1 MTMTIAKKLYAGLAV
16 LSLVLAG
23 LTIYAQLNIRST
35 REEIEDID
43 HYRELQSTIA
53 PRIIDHLKWADG
65 LAVGTLLLGK
75 DFTGQLDPA
84 KCKFGEWYSSYQPPQ
99 ELERTFRT
107 IDEPHQRL
115 HATAA
120 RILAAIK
127 SGDRESAKRIYQEET
142 MQHLAATQ
150 EALLTLRNDFKALVV
165 RKTEKL
171 ADDQKAMGRT
181 SLMVYAGLLAALITG
196 SLLFI
201 VRPIKQG
208 FRDIAAVVTSVSAGN
223 LDVPIDGARRD
234 EIGASLAGMK
244 QMVAKL
250 HSIVGD
256 VKVASD
262 NVASGSQQLSVG
274 AAQMS
279 QGTTVQAASAEEG
292 SSSVEELHATIRQNA
307 DNAHQTELIA
317 LKSAKDAVESSQAV
331 SEAVSAMKDIA
342 GRITIVGEIARQTN
356 LLALNAAIEAA
367 RAGEQ
372 GKGFAVVAAEVRKLA
387 ERSQVAAAEIGQLS
401 LSSVAVAE
409 RAGAMLAQLVPDI
422 QKTSALVLE
431 IHAASRE
438 QSTGAEQISSAILQL
453 NHVIQMNAGTAEEV
467 ASTAEEL
474 AAQALQLQAS
484 VAFFQGEGTGRDRD
498 ADRSRGPA
506 KVALTEQSPRVSLA
520 GRPAYALFAKTPGKR
535 GEVLSEHLRGT
546 VGT

>member
-1 MTMTIAKKLYAGLAV
+1 MSMTISQKLYAGLAV
-16 LSLVLAG
+16 LSLVLIG
-23 LTIYAQLNIRST
+23 LTIYAQLNIANT
-35 REEIEDID
+35 REEIDDID

-53 PRIIDHLKWADG
+53 PRIIDHMKWADG

-75 DFTGQLDPA
+75 DFTGQPDPT
-84 KCKFGEWYSSYQPPQ
+84 KCKLGEWYYSYRPPQ
-99 ELERTFRT
+99 ELEKTYKA
-107 IDEPHQRL
+107 IEEPHQRM

-120 RILAAIK
+120 KILAAMK
-127 SGDRESAKRIYQEET
+127 SGDHELAKRIYQEET

-150 EALLTLRNDFKALVV
+150 EALLTLRNEFKTLVG
-165 RKTEKL
+165 RKTDKL
-171 ADDQKAMGRT
+171 ASDQRAMGKT
-181 SLMVYAGLLAALITG
+181 SLLVYAGLLAALITG

-201 VRPIKQG
+201 VRPIKNG

-223 LDVPIDGARRD
+223 LDVPIDDARHD
-234 EIGASLAGMK
+234 EIGVSLAGMK
-244 QMVAKL
+244 KMVAKL
-250 HSIVGD
+250 QTIVGD

-274 AAQMS
+274 ATQMS
-279 QGTTVQAASAEEG
+279 QGTTEQASSAEEG
-292 SSSVEELHATIRQNA
+292 SSSVEELHATIKQNV

-317 LKSAKDAVESSQAV
+317 LKSAKDAVESGQAV
-331 SEAVSAMKDIA
+331 SEAVSAMKEIA

-387 ERSQVAAAEIGQLS
+387 ERSQVAAAEIAQLS
-401 LSSVAVAE
+401 RSSVEVAE

-453 NHVIQMNAGTAEEV
+453 SHVIQMNAGTAEEV

-484 VAFFQGEGTGRDRD
+484 MAFFKSEGNGRD
-498 ADRSRGPA
+498 ADWSRDREKTVLA
-506 KVALTEQSPRVSLA
+506 DQSLRTPLVN
-520 GRPAYALFAKTPGKR
+520 RPAHALLA
-535 GEVLSEHLRGT
+535 
-546 VGT
+546 

>member
-1 MTMTIAKKLYAGLAV
+1 MSMTISKKLYAGLAV
-16 LSLVLAG
+16 LSLVLIG
-23 LTIYAQLNIRST
+23 LTIYAQLNIANT

-75 DFTGQLDPA
+75 DFTGQLDPT
-84 KCKFGEWYSSYQPPQ
+84 KCKFGEWYYSYQPPQ
-99 ELERTFRT
+99 ELEKTFKA

-120 RILAAIK
+120 KILAAVK
-127 SGDRESAKRIYQEET
+127 SGDHELAKRIYQEET
-142 MQHLAATQ
+142 MQHLSSTQ
-150 EALLTLRNDFKALVV
+150 EALLTLRNEFKALVG

-171 ADDQKAMGRT
+171 ADDQKAMGTT
-181 SLMVYAGLLAALITG
+181 SLLVYAGLLAALITS

-201 VRPIKQG
+201 VRPIKKG
-208 FRDIAAVVTSVSAGN
+208 FRDIAEVVTSVSAGN
-223 LDVPIDGARRD
+223 LDVHIDDARQD
-234 EIGASLAGMK
+234 EIGASLSGMK

-250 HSIVGD
+250 QSIVGD
-256 VKVASD
+256 VKIASD
-262 NVASGSQQLSVG
+262 NVASGTQQLSVG

-279 QGTTVQAASAEEG
+279 QGTTEQAASAEEG
-292 SSSVEELHATIRQNA
+292 SSSVEELHATIRQNT

-317 LKSAKDAVESSQAV
+317 LKSAKDAVESGQAV
-331 SEAVSAMKDIA
+331 SEAVSAMKEIA

-387 ERSQVAAAEIGQLS
+387 ERSQVAAAEIAQLS
-401 LSSVAVAE
+401 RSSVEVAE

-422 QKTSALVLE
+422 QSTSALVLE

-453 NHVIQMNAGTAEEV
+453 SHVIQMNAGTAEEV

-484 VAFFQGEGTGRDRD
+484 MAFFKSEGNGRDTD
-498 ADRSRGPA
+498 AVQSSARA
-506 KVALTEQSPRVSLA
+506 MVA
-520 GRPAYALFAKTPGKR
+520 
-535 GEVLSEHLRGT
+535 
-546 VGT
+546 